1 MPTMDSD
8 DWTTLFLLAVHS
20 TSITLLL
27 RYSRSQSAT
36 TPQFDSTLLVCII
49 EATKLLLALS
59 FEFVERFPHGTARSS
74 KLSLFGS
81 MAAFYG
87 AVKREFGDTRNTLA
101 LLAPS
106 IAYAIQNNLY
116 FISIARL
123 SVVEYQIGA
132 QLRIIWTAL
141 AAVVLLKRRIMFRQW
156 IMLGQLAIGIAMVQ
170 LGDYSH
176 DLTKHNHYKTWTS
189 HVVGWATMLVA
200 TFTSGTS
207 GVVLEWA
214 ATTRKIQST
223 GQSGSVW
230 MQAAQVSFY
239 TLLFSAIVFI
249 VNFGATASTYNF
261 TWLTAA
267 IITGQSMGGLLVAY
281 VITSIGNVERIFA
294 TSIAIVLGFLCERIA
309 FPKERQN
316 STSDVITIV
325 GLLMAVHAIWAFHR
339 ASGRASNAGKSDDE
353 TMKILVTEPSK
364 DLELNAK
371 AYQPLSDD
379 TI

>member
-1 MPTMDSD
+1 MDAD

-36 TPQFDSTLLVCII
+36 APQFDSTLLVCII
-49 EATKLLLALS
+49 EAAKLLLALS
-59 FEFVERFPHGTARSS
+59 FEFVEHFFHGTARSS
-74 KLSLFGS
+74 KVSLLGS

-87 AVKREFGDTRNTLA
+87 SVKREFGDTRNTLA

-116 FISIARL
+116 FVSIARL

-141 AAVVLLKRRIMFRQW
+141 AAVVLLKRRIMLKQW
-156 IMLGQLAIGIAMVQ
+156 VMLGQLAIGVAMVQ

-176 DLTKHNHYKTWTS
+176 DLTRHNHYKTWTS
-189 HVVGWATMLVA
+189 HVVGWAAMLVA

-214 ATTRKIQST
+214 AATRRIQSA
-223 GQSGSVW
+223 GQAGSVW
-230 MQAAQVSFY
+230 MQAAQVSLY
-239 TLLFSAIVFI
+239 TLLFSAIVFAA
-249 VNFGATASTYNF
+249 NLGATASTYNL
-261 TWLTAA
+261 TWLTVA
-267 IITGQSMGGLLVAY
+267 IITGQSIGGLLVAY
-281 VITSIGNVERIFA
+281 VITSIGNVERMFA
-294 TSIAIVLGFLCERIA
+294 TSISIVLGFLCERIA

-316 STSDVITIV
+316 SMSDVITIA

-339 ASGRASNAGKSDDE
+339 ASTRASDAAKSDGE
-353 TMKILVTEPSK
+353 TAGMLGSEPGK
-364 DLELNAK
+364 NLELSVK

-379 TI
+379 AI